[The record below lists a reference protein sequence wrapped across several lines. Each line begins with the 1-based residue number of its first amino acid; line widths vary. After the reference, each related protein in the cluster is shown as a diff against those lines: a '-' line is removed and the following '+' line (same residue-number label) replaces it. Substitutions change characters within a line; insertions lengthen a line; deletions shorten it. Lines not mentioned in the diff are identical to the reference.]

1 MIRRPLALVLS
12 GGGAKV
18 AYAMGAVEILLEE
31 LPPPDLV
38 CGSSAGA
45 LVAAMLAEG
54 VEQGRPLPFVREQA
68 AAWLAG
74 SPRLKL
80 NWRGALQAL
89 LRHGP
94 RWQALGEIPSVYT
107 DGFLRAAVDRFLPPE
122 RQFADYRRTQLLVT
136 ASNLETGRV
145 HVFDSDSSVTVREA
159 LLASLSYPI
168 LFPSRYLQGAP
179 LVDGGLLD
187 NTPLA
192 HVLRRGA
199 ATVVV
204 ISLRPKQGPQV
215 PSGPGAFNGAVEVAQ
230 RILSLLLE
238 EMMYRDLRRAV
249 ETNELLALLEAY
261 PSLPE
266 AFRRRLLDWLR
277 GGGHEPHRRHV
288 QLVEIAPQK
297 PLDPPGTFGFRQRD
311 ALQAAMEQGR
321 QDARGVLARWKEC
334 PARASKIE

>member
-12 GGGAKV
+12 GGGAKG
-18 AYAMGAVEILLEE
+18 AYAVGAVEVLLER

-38 CGSSAGA
+38 CGSSVGA

-54 VEQGRPLPFVREQA
+54 VKQGDPLAFVREQA
-68 AAWLAG
+68 AAWLAE
-74 SPRLKL
+74 SPRLHL
-80 NWRGALQAL
+80 NWRGALHAF

-94 RWQALGEIPSVYT
+94 RWRTLGEIPSVYT
-107 DGFLRAAVDRFLPPE
+107 DGFLRAAVDRFLPPG
-122 RQFADYRRTQLLVT
+122 RAFADYRRTRLLVT

-145 HVFDSDSSVTVREA
+145 QVFDERSPVPVREA

-204 ISLRPKQGPQV
+204 ISLRPKDGPAV
-215 PSGPGAFNGAVEVAQ
+215 PSGPDAFNGAVEVAQ

-238 EMMYRDLRRAV
+238 ERMYRDLRRAV

-261 PSLPE
+261 PNLPRG
-266 AFRRRLLDWLR
+266 FRQRLLELLR
-277 GGGHEPHRRHV
+277 GGGLEPHRRYV
-288 QLVEIAPQK
+288 QLVEIGPREA
-297 PLDPPGTFGFRQRD
+297 LEPPGTFGFRQRE
-311 ALQAAMEQGR
+311 ALQAAMERGR
-321 QDARGVLARWKEC
+321 QDALGVLARWKDS
-334 PARASKIE
+334 PPRASKIE

>member
-12 GGGAKV
+12 GGGAKG
-18 AYAMGAVEILLEE
+18 AYEMGALEVLLEH
-31 LPPPDLV
+31 LPPPELV
-38 CGSSAGA
+38 CGSSVGA

-54 VEQGRPLPFVREQA
+54 VERGQPLPFLREQA
-68 AAWLAG
+68 AAWLDG
-74 SPRLKL
+74 SPCLSL
-80 NWRGALQAL
+80 NWRGALQAF

-94 RWQALGEIPSVYT
+94 RWRALGEIPSVYT
-107 DGFLRAAVDRFLPPE
+107 DGFLRAAVDRFLPRE
-122 RQFADYRRTQLLVT
+122 RRFADYRRTQLLVT

-145 HVFDSDSSVTVREA
+145 QVFDQRSTLPVREA

-168 LFPSRYLQGAP
+168 LFPSRYLRGAP

-204 ISLRPKQGPQV
+204 ISLRPKEGPAI

-261 PSLPE
+261 PTLPT
-266 AFRRRLLDWLR
+266 AFRRRLLELLQ
-277 GGGHEPHRRHV
+277 GGGQEPHRRHV
-288 QLVEIAPQK
+288 QLVEIAPRK
-297 PLDPPGTFGFRQRD
+297 PLDPPGTFGFRQRE
-311 ALQAAMEQGR
+311 ALLAAMEQGR
-321 QDARGVLARWKEC
+321 QDALGVLGRWKDS
-334 PARASKIE
+334 PPRASKIE